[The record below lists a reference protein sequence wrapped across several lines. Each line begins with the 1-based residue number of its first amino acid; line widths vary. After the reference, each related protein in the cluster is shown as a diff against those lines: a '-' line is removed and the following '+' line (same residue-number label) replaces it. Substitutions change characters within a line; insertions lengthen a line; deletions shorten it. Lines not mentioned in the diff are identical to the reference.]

1 MLHKNLDINEKGNL
15 TLAGVDTIDM
25 AHKYGTPLYLM
36 DENRIRENCRTYINA
51 MRKSFKSGSMPYYA
65 SKALSCKEIYRI
77 VASEGAGA
85 DVVSMGELY
94 TALEASF
101 PPEKL
106 CLHGN
111 AKISRELEFAIDCG
125 IGCIVA
131 DSKEDLIQISR
142 IAGKKGISQRIQ
154 LRLAPGIDPH
164 TFEKINTGRIDSK
177 FGAAIENGQ
186 ALEMA
191 EIALGMD
198 NLVLE
203 GFHCHIG
210 SQIFEIQPFCDAAD
224 IMLSFMQEVREKLG
238 FTASVLNLGGGF
250 GVRYVES
257 DPEVSYER
265 NIELVS
271 KHIKAKCAE
280 YSFPDPIVYMEP
292 GRGIVG
298 DAGITLYTV
307 QSVKCIPEYKNYV
320 AIDGGMTD
328 NPRYALYEAPHSA
341 IVASKAGEK
350 ADFTATLAGRCC
362 ESGDIIEENVKI
374 KEPVAGDYV
383 AVLTTGAYNYSMA
396 SNYNRVGRP
405 PIVMIRDK
413 EDRVIVRRETL
424 KDLVMYDI

>member
-25 AHKYGTPLYLM
+25 AKKYGTPLYLM
-36 DENRIRENCRTYINA
+36 DENRIRENCRTYVNA
-51 MRKSFKSGSMPYYA
+51 MKASFKSGSMPFYA

-77 VASEGAGA
+77 VATEGAGA

-106 CLHGN
+106 SLHGN
-111 AKISRELEFAIDCG
+111 AKTMQELEYAINCG

-131 DSKEDLIQISR
+131 DSKEDLVRISR
-142 IAGKKGISQRIQ
+142 IAGGKGITQRIQ

-177 FGAAIENGQ
+177 FGAAIGNGQ

-191 EIALGMD
+191 KFALSLD
-198 NLVLE
+198 NVLLE

-210 SQIFEIQPFCDAAD
+210 SQIFEIEPFCDTAD
-224 IMLSFMQEVREKLG
+224 IMFSFMQEVRIELG

-257 DPEVSYER
+257 DPEVDYEQ
-265 NIELVS
+265 NIGLVS
-271 KHIKAKCAE
+271 EHVKAKCAE
-280 YSFPDPIVYMEP
+280 YDYPEPVVYMEP

-298 DAGITLYTV
+298 DAGITLYQV
-307 QSVKCIPEYKNYV
+307 QSVKSIPNYKNYV
-320 AIDGGMTD
+320 AVDGGMTD
-328 NPRYALYEAPHSA
+328 NPRYALYQAPHSV
-341 IVASKAGEK
+341 IVANRATEQP
-350 ADFTATLAGRCC
+350 DFTATLAGRCC
-362 ESGDIIEENVKI
+362 ESGDVLEENVTLK
-374 KEPVAGDYV
+374 KPDAGDCV
-383 AVLTTGAYNYSMA
+383 AVMTTGAYNYAMA
-396 SNYNRVGRP
+396 SNYNRVCRA
-405 PIVMIRDK
+405 PIVMLRDK
-413 EDRVIVRRETL
+413 EDRIVVRRETL
-424 KDLVMYDI
+424 EDIVKYDI